1 MTPLQ
6 IKALRKCLKVSA
18 DAFAERVGLAGSNRA
33 ITVYRWESGERTPSP
48 QSVFMLNLLKE
59 KCDLK

>member
-1 MTPLQ
+1 MTPSK
-6 IKALRKCLKVSA
+6 IRTLRKRLKLSA
-18 DAFAERVGLAGSNRA
+18 NAFAERVGLAGSNRA